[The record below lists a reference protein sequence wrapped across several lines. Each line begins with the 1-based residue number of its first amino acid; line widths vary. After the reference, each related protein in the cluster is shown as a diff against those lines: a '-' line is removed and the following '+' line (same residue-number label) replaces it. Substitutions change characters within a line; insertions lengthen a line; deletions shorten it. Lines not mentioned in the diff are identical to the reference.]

1 MIRAHSTR
9 ASEINA
15 DHEPIPENYTLD
27 SIKPPKHWAEP
38 DDVEEDPMA
47 YKRKPVSSAHTIDLT
62 ASPPQV
68 STLDSA
74 AISPDGEIIHGR
86 YGNLGS
92 NPNVPLEYISLLHPA
107 ACAAA
112 ALRSMESGTV
122 LVYGAGEPTG
132 LAACQLAT
140 SPVVAVVAGHQSGQD
155 EFVDEVKSMVDEPS
169 VVVPEELVLIR
180 SEFKELVQAVENGE
194 DVDDMDPDAF
204 VDEFKKNLLE
214 YSAFYPDSQMAVDP
228 ESYRFKGKEKDR
240 KNFQENMTA
249 YLEQFPQG
257 APAIDQVILNESF
270 TKEQYAIF
278 KSKFHKQTASL
289 ITGDPEAKNEFNPGK
304 IVKSMVESPEIISD
318 YLKNQTNQTDATNTD
333 FVPYEFS
340 TLKDQVDN
348 GLETLKGGSIAGAI
362 IAVTPDL
369 KVAAEAVA
377 KGKTLR
383 EKAEALQFLTESEKQ
398 AFAAANG
405 IASLAKQAGKSV
417 VVIGGTLPG
426 FESVEPSAADVKE
439 ALSAMEINEDGS
451 ARLNYFVQV
460 YRASDYPVYADFAIH
475 RATETLAGPRQIVVT
490 K

>member
-1 MIRAHSTR
+1 MSSYATR
-9 ASEINA
+9 ADEPNP
-15 DHEPIPENYTLD
+15 DDEPIPENYTLD
-27 SIKPPKHWAEP
+27 SIKPPKYWAEP
-38 DDVEEDPMA
+38 EDVEEDPMA

-62 ASPPQV
+62 ASPPRV

-112 ALRSMESGTV
+112 ALRSMEPGTV
-122 LVYGAGEPTG
+122 LIYGAGDATG

-140 SPVVAVVAGHQSGQD
+140 SPVVAVVAGHQTGQD
-155 EFVDEVKSMVDEPS
+155 EFVSTIKDMVDEPG
-169 VVVPEELVLIR
+169 VVVPEAMVLIR
-180 SEFKELVQAVENGE
+180 SEFKELVQAVESGE
-194 DVDDMDPDAF
+194 DVADMDPDAF
-204 VDEFKKNLLE
+204 VEDFKKILLE
-214 YSAFYPDSQMAVDP
+214 YAAYYPESQLAVDP
-228 ESYRFKGKEKDR
+228 KSYKFDGKEKDR
-240 KNFQENMTA
+240 KEFKANMTA
-249 YLEQFPQG
+249 YLEQFPRG
-257 APAIDQVILNESF
+257 SPEFDEVVLKESF

-278 KSKFHKQTASL
+278 KSKFDKQTAGL
-289 ITGDPEAKNEFNPGK
+289 ITGDPEAQNEFNPAK

-318 YLKNQTNQTDATNTD
+318 YLKNQTNQTYGTSKD

-348 GLETLKGGSIAGAI
+348 GLKTLKGGPIAGAI
-362 IAVTPDL
+362 IEVNPDL
-369 KVAAEAVA
+369 QVAAEAVA
-377 KGKTLR
+377 KAKTLR
-383 EKAEALQFLTESEKQ
+383 DKAEALQFLTEAQKT

-417 VVIGGTLPG
+417 FVVGGTLPG
-426 FESVEPSAADVKE
+426 FKSVEPSDADVKE

-451 ARLNYFVQV
+451 SRLNYFVQV